1 MMIKYECKQC
11 GGHFSLERQAAY
23 CPYCGFNLQSSDEI
37 GVAQIIDRIWGENAN
52 LKKEYLYVINAIIRA
67 LAQSLAARIEMTLPR
82 REKPISFESVFAEVS
97 ACENRSQVLERT
109 KRLMDLLHEKIEA
122 TATNTIIITEDVPFE
137 KEDIEDIARNVLN
150 ELGLDMSFQIDCA
163 RATRTTIYVRDK
175 LEEFYNYLRKAH
187 KKYVCCVNENN
198 MYAAFPTDSQFGNI
212 GMSEEEYRGMS
223 VLDEG
228 TLWDSVTQQ
237 DGNETASTSE
247 VDIEGEVDNLKV
259 AAMQDY
265 MGFPDED
272 FVPHVDSFWKGVRTL
287 CRCIESNEREDIVFP
302 KEIFDEKIILAIRRK
317 INGSGFTVTDAKIRM
332 MTELLEAV
340 K

>member
-1 MMIKYECKQC
+1 M
-11 GGHFSLERQAAY
+11 
-23 CPYCGFNLQSSDEI
+23 
-37 GVAQIIDRIWGENAN
+37 
-52 LKKEYLYVINAIIRA
+52 
-67 LAQSLAARIEMTLPR
+67 
-82 REKPISFESVFAEVS
+82 
-97 ACENRSQVLERT
+97 
-109 KRLMDLLHEKIEA
+109 
-122 TATNTIIITEDVPFE
+122 
-137 KEDIEDIARNVLN
+137 
-150 ELGLDMSFQIDCA
+150 
-163 RATRTTIYVRDK
+163 
-175 LEEFYNYLRKAH
+175 RKAH
-187 KKYVCCVNENN
+187 QKYVCCVNENN

-265 MGFPDED
+265 MGFRDED

>member
-52 LKKEYLYVINAIIRA
+52 LKKEYLYVVNAVIRA
-67 LAQSLAARIEMTLPR
+67 LTQSLAARMERVLAR

-97 ACENRSQVLERT
+97 ACENRRQVLERT

-122 TATNTIIITEDVPFE
+122 TATNTITITEEVPFE
-137 KEDIEDIARNVLN
+137 KKDIEDIARNILS
-150 ELGLDMSFQIDCA
+150 ELGLDMSFQINCA
-163 RATRTTIYVRDK
+163 KVTRTTIYVRDK
-175 LEEFYNYLRKAH
+175 LEEFYNYLRRAYQ
-187 KKYVCCVNENN
+187 KYVCCVNENN
-198 MYAAFPTDSQFGNI
+198 MYAAFPADSQFGNI
-212 GMSEEEYRGMS
+212 GMSEEDYRGMS
-223 VLDEG
+223 VLDEEI
-228 TLWDSVTQQ
+228 LWGPIAKQ
-237 DGNETASTSE
+237 DEDETASTSE
-247 VDIEGEVDNLKV
+247 VDIEGEVDSLKV

-272 FVPHVDSFWKGVRTL
+272 FVPHVDSFWKGMHTL
-287 CRCIESNEREDIVFP
+287 CRCLESNEREDIVFP
-302 KEIFDEKIILAIRRK
+302 KEIFDEKIMFAIRRK
-317 INGSGFTVTDAKIRM
+317 INGSDFTVTDAKIRT
-332 MTELLEAV
+332 MTEFLEEV